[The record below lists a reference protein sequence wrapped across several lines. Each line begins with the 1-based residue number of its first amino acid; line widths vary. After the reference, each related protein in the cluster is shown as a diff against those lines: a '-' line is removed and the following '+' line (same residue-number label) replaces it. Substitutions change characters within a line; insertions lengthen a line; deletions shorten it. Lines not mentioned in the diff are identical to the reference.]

1 MINPSNLK
9 AINHWWIQFPNQLK
23 LITKIRFFASFGAG
37 GVLYL
42 TSLIFNNIGL
52 SATEIGLGFTLSA
65 ILGTVTRVISGKY
78 LNKNKNI
85 TWPLLISSFL
95 SIIASFFLFM
105 AKDTFLYLFGQSL
118 IGAAAGIYWPT
129 AEIAVP
135 YLCAPFSTPKAY
147 ALVRTSEAIGVF
159 LGVFVGSLLN
169 LFIYFKFI
177 YLNDIFCMVTII
189 FLIIK
194 NRNIVEISIK
204 EYASKNL
211 ISDQSKQNKWHKNTK
226 IILLSIILLTTCLAL
241 IQVSLPLDFV
251 KGGVYR
257 EAISKNSTSYI
268 ISFQLILL
276 LVLQWPIGNWISN
289 KNRFFGLQFSL
300 INFSIGTL
308 IFFTAS
314 YLRQFGLIF
323 MFIGIIFCSLGISSF
338 LPTSSDIVFKIA
350 PSNQKGIALALLS
363 QCFALGYFSGP
374 LISGRVLDFYGNS
387 SLLWLSISILCFL
400 LATIIFK
407 KKF

>member
-1 MINPSNLK
+1 MIIPGNLK
-9 AINHWWIQFPNQLK
+9 AINLWWVQFPNQLK

-52 SATEIGLGFTLSA
+52 SATQIGLGFTFSA
-65 ILGTVTRVISGKY
+65 IFGTITRLISGKY

-85 TWPLLISSFL
+85 ELPLLISSFL
-95 SIIASFFLFM
+95 SIFASFFLFM

-118 IGAAAGIYWPT
+118 IGAAAGIYWPA

-135 YLCAPFSTPKAY
+135 YLCSPFPTPKAY

-159 LGVFVGSLLN
+159 LGVFLGSLLN
-169 LFIYFKFI
+169 LFVYFKFI
-177 YLNDIFCMVTII
+177 YLNDIFCMITII

-194 NRNIVEISIK
+194 NKNIIKISLK
-204 EYASKNL
+204 EYADNNSINNQN
-211 ISDQSKQNKWHKNTK
+211 IQNKWHKNSK
-226 IILLSIILLTTCLAL
+226 LILSSIILLTTCLAL

-251 KGGVYR
+251 KGGIIR
-257 EAISKNSTSYI
+257 EPISKNFTSYI
-268 ISFQLILL
+268 ISFQLFLL
-276 LVLQWPIGNWISN
+276 LFLQWPIGNWISN
-289 KNRFFGLQFSL
+289 KDRFFGLQFSL

-308 IFFTAS
+308 LLFISS
-314 YLRQFGLIF
+314 YFKNLGLIL
-323 MFIGIIFCSLGISSF
+323 MFFAIIFCSFGISSF

-350 PSNQKGIALALLS
+350 PSNQKGLALALLS
-363 QCFALGYFSGP
+363 QCFALGYFTGP
-374 LISGRVLDFYGNS
+374 FISGRVLDLYGNA
-387 SLLWLSISILCFL
+387 SLIWIFISIICFL
-400 LATIIFK
+400 LRTLIFK

>member
-9 AINHWWIQFPNQLK
+9 AINLWWIQFPNQLK

-52 SATEIGLGFTLSA
+52 SATEIGLGFTFSA
-65 ILGTVTRVISGKY
+65 ILGTITRIISGKY

-85 TWPLLISSFL
+85 VIPLLISSFL
-95 SIIASFFLFM
+95 SIIASFLLFM

-118 IGAAAGIYWPT
+118 IGAAAGIYWPA

-135 YLCAPFSTPKAY
+135 YLCQPCSTPKAY

-159 LGVFVGSLLN
+159 LGVFLGSLLN
-169 LFIYFKFI
+169 LFVYFKFI
-177 YLNDIFCMVTII
+177 YLNDIFCMITII

-194 NRNIVEISIK
+194 NKNIIEITLR
-204 EYASKNL
+204 EYTSNDL
-211 ISDQSKQNKWHKNTK
+211 ISSQSKQNKWHKNSK
-226 IILLSIILLTTCLAL
+226 LILTSIILLTTCLAL

-251 KGGVYR
+251 KGGIYR
-257 EAISKNSTSYI
+257 ESISKNFTSYI

-276 LVLQWPIGNWISN
+276 LFIQWPIGNWISN
-289 KNRFFGLQFSL
+289 KDRFFGLQFSL
-300 INFSIGTL
+300 INFSIGTVL
-308 IFFTAS
+308 LFISS
-314 YLRQFGLIF
+314 YLKDFGLIL
-323 MFIGIIFCSLGISSF
+323 MFLAIIFCSLGISSF

-350 PSNQKGIALALLS
+350 PSNQKGLALALLS
-363 QCFALGYFSGP
+363 QCFAFGYFSGP
-374 LISGRVLDFYGNS
+374 LISGRLLDYYGNA
-387 SLLWLSISILCFL
+387 SLIWLSISILCFF
-400 LATIIFK
+400 LATLTFK

>member
-9 AINHWWIQFPNQLK
+9 AINLWWIQFPNQLK

-52 SATEIGLGFTLSA
+52 SATEIGLGFTFSA
-65 ILGTVTRVISGKY
+65 ILGTITRIISGKY

-85 TWPLLISSFL
+85 VLPLLISSFL
-95 SIIASFFLFM
+95 SIIASFLLFM

-118 IGAAAGIYWPT
+118 IGAAAGIYWPA

-135 YLCAPFSTPKAY
+135 YLCQPCSTPKAY

-159 LGVFVGSLLN
+159 LGVFLGSLLN
-169 LFIYFKFI
+169 LFVYFKFI
-177 YLNDIFCMVTII
+177 YLNDIFCMFTII
-189 FLIIK
+189 LLIIK
-194 NRNIVEISIK
+194 NKNIIEITLR
-204 EYASKNL
+204 EYASNNL
-211 ISDQSKQNKWHKNTK
+211 ISSQSKQNKWHKNSK
-226 IILLSIILLTTCLAL
+226 LILSSIILLTTCLAL

-251 KGGVYR
+251 KGGIYR
-257 EAISKNSTSYI
+257 ESISKNFTSYI

-276 LVLQWPIGNWISN
+276 LFIQWPIGNWISN
-289 KNRFFGLQFSL
+289 KDRFFGLQFSL
-300 INFSIGTL
+300 INFSIGSL
-308 IFFTAS
+308 LLFTSS
-314 YLRQFGLIF
+314 YSKEFGLVL
-323 MFIGIIFCSLGISSF
+323 MFIAIIFCSLGISSF

-350 PSNQKGIALALLS
+350 PNNQKGLALALLS

-374 LISGRVLDFYGNS
+374 LISGRVLDIYGNA
-387 SLLWLSISILCFL
+387 SLIWLNISILCFL
-400 LATIIFK
+400 LATLIFK

>member
-9 AINHWWIQFPNQLK
+9 AINLWWIQFPNQLK

-52 SATEIGLGFTLSA
+52 SATEIGLGFTFSA
-65 ILGTVTRVISGKY
+65 ILGTITRIISGKY

-85 TWPLLISSFL
+85 VIPLLISSFL
-95 SIIASFFLFM
+95 SIIASFLLFM

-118 IGAAAGIYWPT
+118 IGASAGIYWPA

-135 YLCAPFSTPKAY
+135 YLCQPCSTPKAY

-159 LGVFVGSLLN
+159 LGVFLGSLLN
-169 LFIYFKFI
+169 LFVYFKFI
-177 YLNDIFCMVTII
+177 YLNDIFCMFTII
-189 FLIIK
+189 LLIIK
-194 NRNIVEISIK
+194 NKNIIEITLR
-204 EYASKNL
+204 EYASNNL
-211 ISDQSKQNKWHKNTK
+211 ISSQSKQNKWHKNSK
-226 IILLSIILLTTCLAL
+226 LILSSIILLTTCLAL

-251 KGGVYR
+251 KGGIYR
-257 EAISKNSTSYI
+257 ESISKNFTSYI

-276 LVLQWPIGNWISN
+276 LFIQWPIGNWISN
-289 KNRFFGLQFSL
+289 KDRFFGLQFSL
-300 INFSIGTL
+300 INFSVGSL
-308 IFFTAS
+308 LLFTSS
-314 YLRQFGLIF
+314 YSKEFGLYL
-323 MFIGIIFCSLGISSF
+323 MFIAIIFCSLGISSF

-350 PSNQKGIALALLS
+350 PNNQKGLALALLS

-374 LISGRVLDFYGNS
+374 LISGRVLDIYGNA
-387 SLLWLSISILCFL
+387 SLIWLNISILCFL
-400 LATIIFK
+400 LATLIFK

>member
-1 MINPSNLK
+1 VINPSNLK
-9 AINHWWIQFPNQLK
+9 AINLWWFQFPDQLK

-52 SATEIGLGFTLSA
+52 SATEIGLGFTFSA
-65 ILGTVTRVISGKY
+65 ILGTITRIISGKY

-85 TWPLLISSFL
+85 TTPLLISSFL
-95 SIIASFFLFM
+95 SIFASFLLFM

-118 IGAAAGIYWPT
+118 IGAAAGIYWPA

-135 YLCAPFSTPKAY
+135 YLCETCPTPRAY

-159 LGVFVGSLLN
+159 LGVFLGSLLN

-177 YLNDIFCMVTII
+177 YLNDIFCMITII

-194 NRNIVEISIK
+194 NKNIIEISLK
-204 EYASKNL
+204 KYASNNV
-211 ISDQSKQNKWHKNTK
+211 ISVQSKQNKWHKNTK
-226 IILLSIILLTTCLAL
+226 LILSSIILLTTCLAL

-251 KGGVYR
+251 KGGIYR
-257 EAISKNSTSYI
+257 EAISKNITSYV

-276 LVLQWPIGNWISN
+276 LFLQWPIGNWISN
-289 KNRFFGLQFSL
+289 KDRFFGLQFSL
-300 INFSIGTL
+300 INFSVGTL
-308 IFFTAS
+308 FLFISS
-314 YLRQFGLIF
+314 YLKEFGLIL
-323 MFIGIIFCSLGISSF
+323 MFIAIISCSLGISSF

-350 PSNQKGIALALLS
+350 PSNQKGLALALLS
-363 QCFALGYFSGP
+363 QCFALGYFLGP
-374 LISGRVLDFYGNS
+374 LVSGRIIDFYGNA
-387 SLLWLSISILCFL
+387 SLIWLFISILCFL

>member
-1 MINPSNLK
+1 MINPNNLK
-9 AINHWWIQFPNQLK
+9 AINLWWIQFPNQLK

-52 SATEIGLGFTLSA
+52 SATEIGLGFTFSA
-65 ILGTVTRVISGKY
+65 ICGTITRIITGKF

-85 TWPLLISSFL
+85 TQPLLISSFL
-95 SIIASFFLFM
+95 SVVASLLLFM
-105 AKDTFLYLFGQSL
+105 ARDTFLYLFGQSL

-135 YLCAPFSTPKAY
+135 YLCQPYSTTKAY

-159 LGVFVGSLLN
+159 LGVFLGSLLN
-169 LFIYFKFI
+169 YFLYFKFI
-177 YLNDIFCMVTII
+177 YLNDVFCMITII
-189 FLIIK
+189 FLIIQNK
-194 NRNIVEISIK
+194 NIIK
-204 EYASKNL
+204 VSLEEYSTNNL
-211 ISDQSKQNKWHKNTK
+211 ISDQSKKRKWHSNTK
-226 IILLSIILLTTCLAL
+226 LILTSIILLTTCLAL

-251 KGGVYR
+251 KGGIYR
-257 EAISKNSTSYI
+257 EAISKNFTSYI

-276 LVLQWPIGNWISN
+276 LFIQWPIGNWISN
-289 KNRFFGLQFSL
+289 KDRFFGIQFSL
-300 INFSIGTL
+300 INFSVGTL
-308 IFFTAS
+308 LLFTSS
-314 YLRQFGLIF
+314 YLKDFGIIL
-323 MFIGIIFCSLGISSF
+323 MFVAIIFCSLGISSF

-350 PSNQKGIALALLS
+350 PNNQKGLALALLS

-374 LISGRVLDFYGNS
+374 FISGRVLDIYGNA
-387 SLLWLSISILCFL
+387 SLIWLSISILCFL
-400 LATIIFK
+400 LATLIFQ

>member
-9 AINHWWIQFPNQLK
+9 AINLWWIQFPNQLK

-52 SATEIGLGFTLSA
+52 SATEIGLGFTFSA
-65 ILGTVTRVISGKY
+65 ILGTITRIISGKY

-85 TWPLLISSFL
+85 VIPLLISSFL
-95 SIIASFFLFM
+95 SIIASFLLFM

-118 IGAAAGIYWPT
+118 IGASAGIYWPA

-135 YLCAPFSTPKAY
+135 YLCQPCSTPKAY

-159 LGVFVGSLLN
+159 LGVFLGSLLN
-169 LFIYFKFI
+169 LFVYFKFI
-177 YLNDIFCMVTII
+177 YLNDIFCMFTII

-194 NRNIVEISIK
+194 NKNIIEITLR
-204 EYASKNL
+204 EYASNNL
-211 ISDQSKQNKWHKNTK
+211 ISSQSKQNKWHKNSK
-226 IILLSIILLTTCLAL
+226 LILSSIILLTTCLAL

-251 KGGVYR
+251 KGGIYR
-257 EAISKNSTSYI
+257 EAISKNFTSYI

-276 LVLQWPIGNWISN
+276 LFIQWPIGNWISN
-289 KNRFFGLQFSL
+289 KDRFFGLQFSL
-300 INFSIGTL
+300 INFSIGSL
-308 IFFTAS
+308 LLFTSS
-314 YLRQFGLIF
+314 YSKEFGLVL
-323 MFIGIIFCSLGISSF
+323 MFIAIIFCSLGISSF

-350 PSNQKGIALALLS
+350 PNNKKGLALALLS

-374 LISGRVLDFYGNS
+374 FISGRILDIYSNA
-387 SLLWLSISILCFL
+387 SLIWLYISILCFL
-400 LATIIFK
+400 LAALIFK

>member
-9 AINHWWIQFPNQLK
+9 AINLWWIQFPNQLK

-52 SATEIGLGFTLSA
+52 TATEIGLGFTFSA
-65 ILGTVTRVISGKY
+65 ILGTITRIISGKY
-78 LNKNKNI
+78 LNNNKNI
-85 TWPLLISSFL
+85 MLPLLISSFL
-95 SIIASFFLFM
+95 SIIASFLLFM

-118 IGAAAGIYWPT
+118 IGAAAGIYWPA

-135 YLCAPFSTPKAY
+135 YLCQPCSTPKAY

-159 LGVFVGSLLN
+159 LGVFLGSLLN
-169 LFIYFKFI
+169 LFVYFKFI
-177 YLNDIFCMVTII
+177 YLNDIFCMITII
-189 FLIIK
+189 ILIIK
-194 NRNIVEISIK
+194 NKNIIEITLR
-204 EYASKNL
+204 EYDSNTL
-211 ISDQSKQNKWHKNTK
+211 ISSQSKQNKWHKNSK
-226 IILLSIILLTTCLAL
+226 LILSSIILLTTCLAL

-251 KGGVYR
+251 KGGIYR
-257 EAISKNSTSYI
+257 ESISKNFTSYI

-276 LVLQWPIGNWISN
+276 LFIQWPIGNWISN
-289 KNRFFGLQFSL
+289 RDRFFGLQFSL
-300 INFSIGTL
+300 INFSIGSL
-308 IFFTAS
+308 LLFTSS
-314 YLRQFGLIF
+314 YSKEFGLF
-323 MFIGIIFCSLGISSF
+323 LMFIAIIFCSLGISSF

-350 PSNQKGIALALLS
+350 PDNQKGLALALLS

-374 LISGRVLDFYGNS
+374 LISGRVLDVYGNA
-387 SLLWLSISILCFL
+387 SLIWLNISILCFL
-400 LATIIFK
+400 LATLIFK

>member
-9 AINHWWIQFPNQLK
+9 AINLWWIQFPNQLK

-52 SATEIGLGFTLSA
+52 SATEIGLGFTFSA
-65 ILGTVTRVISGKY
+65 ILGTITRIISGKY
-78 LNKNKNI
+78 LNKNKDI
-85 TWPLLISSFL
+85 SLPLLISSFM
-95 SIIASFFLFM
+95 SIIASLFLFM

-118 IGAAAGIYWPT
+118 IGAAAGIYWPA

-135 YLCAPFSTPKAY
+135 YLCQPYPTPKAY

-159 LGVFVGSLLN
+159 LGVFLGSLLN
-169 LFIYFKFI
+169 LFIHFKFI
-177 YLNDIFCMVTII
+177 FLNDILCMITII
-189 FLIIK
+189 FLIIRNK
-194 NRNIVEISIK
+194 NIIEISLK
-204 EYASKNL
+204 KYASDNL
-211 ISDQSKQNKWHKNTK
+211 INAKSRQNNWHKNTTL
-226 IILLSIILLTTCLAL
+226 ILSSIILLTTCLAL

-257 EAISKNSTSYI
+257 ESISKNITSYV

-276 LVLQWPIGNWISN
+276 LLLQWPIGNWISN
-289 KNRFFGLQFSL
+289 KDRFFGLQFSL
-300 INFSIGTL
+300 VNFSIGTVL
-308 IFFTAS
+308 LFTSS
-314 YLRQFGLIF
+314 YLKDFGLIL
-323 MFIGIIFCSLGISSF
+323 MFIAIIFCSLGISSF

-350 PSNQKGIALALLS
+350 PINQKGLALALLS
-363 QCFALGYFSGP
+363 QCFAFGYFLGP
-374 LISGRVLDFYGNS
+374 LISGRVIDFYGNA
-387 SLLWLSISILCFL
+387 SLMWLSISILCFL
-400 LATIIFK
+400 LVTLTLK

>member
-1 MINPSNLK
+1 MINSNNLK
-9 AINHWWIQFPNQLK
+9 AINLWWIQFPNQLK
-23 LITKIRFFASFGAG
+23 LITRIRFFASFGAG

-52 SATEIGLGFTLSA
+52 SATEIGLGFTISA
-65 ILGTVTRVISGKY
+65 ILGTITRIISGKF

-85 TWPLLISSFL
+85 TLPLLISSFL
-95 SIIASFFLFM
+95 SIVASFFLFM

-118 IGAAAGIYWPT
+118 IGAAAGIYWPA

-135 YLCAPFSTPKAY
+135 YLCKPFSTQKAY

-159 LGVFVGSLLN
+159 LGVFLGSLLN
-169 LFIYFKFI
+169 LFVYFKFI
-177 YLNDIFCMVTII
+177 YLNDVICMVTII

-194 NRNIVEISIK
+194 NKKIINISLK
-204 EYASKNL
+204 EYSSNNE
-211 ISDQSKQNKWHKNTK
+211 IGDQLNKNKWHKNT
-226 IILLSIILLTTCLAL
+226 ILILSSIILLTTSLAL

-251 KGGVYR
+251 KGGIYR
-257 EAISKNSTSYI
+257 EAISKNFTSYI

-276 LVLQWPIGNWISN
+276 LLIQWPIGNWISN
-289 KNRFFGLQFSL
+289 KDRFFGLQFSL
-300 INFSIGTL
+300 INFSLGTFL
-308 IFFTAS
+308 LFTSS
-314 YLRQFGLIF
+314 YFKNFGLIL
-323 MFIGIIFCSLGISSF
+323 MFLAIIFCSLGISSF

-350 PSNQKGIALALLS
+350 PSNQKGLALALLS

-374 LISGRVLDFYGNS
+374 FISGRVLDFYGNAS
-387 SLLWLSISILCFL
+387 SIWLSISILCFF
-400 LATIIFK
+400 LASLILK

>member
-1 MINPSNLK
+1 VINPNNLK

-52 SATEIGLGFTLSA
+52 SATEIGLGFTFSA
-65 ILGTVTRVISGKY
+65 ILGTITRIVSGKY

-85 TWPLLISSFL
+85 ALPLLISSFL
-95 SIIASFFLFM
+95 SIFASFLLFI

-118 IGAAAGIYWPT
+118 IGAAAGIYWPA

-135 YLCAPFSTPKAY
+135 YLCQPCSTSKAY

-159 LGVFVGSLLN
+159 LGVFLGSLLN

-177 YLNDIFCMVTII
+177 YLNDIFCMITII

-194 NRNIVEISIK
+194 NKNIIEISLK
-204 EYASKNL
+204 EYASNKL
-211 ISDQSKQNKWHKNTK
+211 SSTQSKQNKWHKNTLL
-226 IILLSIILLTTCLAL
+226 IISSIILLTTCLAL
-241 IQVSLPLDFV
+241 IQVALPLDFV
-251 KGGVYR
+251 KGGIYR
-257 EAISKNSTSYI
+257 EAISKSFTSYI

-276 LVLQWPIGNWISN
+276 LFLQWPIGNWISN
-289 KNRFFGLQFSL
+289 KDRFFGIQFSL

-308 IFFTAS
+308 LLFTSS
-314 YLRQFGLIF
+314 YLKNFGLIL
-323 MFIGIIFCSLGISSF
+323 MLIAIIFCSLGISSF

-350 PSNQKGIALALLS
+350 PNNQKGLALALLS

-374 LISGRVLDFYGNS
+374 LISGRFLDFHGNA
-387 SLLWLSISILCFL
+387 SLIWLSISILCFL
-400 LATIIFK
+400 LATLIFK